1 MEEVKIPIPERSI
14 ISAVQGC
21 IRAALEGNIEILR
34 NPAEKMI
41 LMIAFAVVWPLASQV
56 GGKVVWNCV
65 CPHCITVFWIKISN
79 FRS

>member
-21 IRAALEGNIEILR
+21 IRAVLEGNIEILR

-41 LMIAFAVVWPLASQV
+41 LVVAFGSFLAPCQV